1 MVSRNIVMV
10 VSYDG
15 TAYSGFQSQPSGN
28 TIQDIV
34 EAAIKTL
41 TGEEL
46 RIIGS
51 GRTDAGVHARGQ
63 VFNFHTESR
72 IPAERWALAINT
84 RLPDNIVVLEAWEA
98 PEAFHARH
106 SAKRKTYR
114 YTIDRRKF
122 PDVFG
127 RHYAF
132 HHPTRLDVAAMR
144 EAFAHLVGE
153 HDFTT
158 FTSIQSTQPS
168 HVRTIF
174 ETRIEEEDQLLHLFV
189 TGSGFLYNMVRII
202 AGTMMWV
209 GEGKMSPQ
217 DIPAMLAAKERAC
230 SGPTAMAHGLMLW
243 SVEYPPEE
251 CRLELSPEGS
261 AFNGLNG

>member
-1 MVSRNIVMV
+1 MGKNIVMI

-15 TAYSGFQSQPSGN
+15 TTYNGFQSQACNN
-28 TIQDIV
+28 TIQDV
-34 EAAIKTL
+34 LEAAIKTL
-41 TGEEL
+41 TGEDL

-72 IPAERWALAINT
+72 IPLVRWALAINS
-84 RLPDNIVVLEAWEA
+84 RLPDDVVVLEAWEA
-98 PEAFHARH
+98 PETFHSRF
-106 SAKRKTYR
+106 SAKLKTYR

-132 HHPTRLDVAAMR
+132 HHPTTLNVDAMR
-144 EAFAHLVGE
+144 EAIAHLVGE
-153 HDFTT
+153 HDFTS
-158 FTSIQSTQPS
+158 FTSIQSTQLH

-174 ETRIEEEDQLLHLFV
+174 DAHIEEEGPMLHLFV

-209 GEGKMSPQ
+209 GEGKLSPD
-217 DIPAMLAAKERAC
+217 DIPSILEAKDRAYT
-230 SGPTAMAHGLMLW
+230 GPTAMAHGLMLW
-243 SVEYPPEE
+243 EVQYSHEQSRLQISAQVSV
-251 CRLELSPEGS
+251 
-261 AFNGLNG
+261 N

>member
-1 MVSRNIVMV
+1 MSRNIVMT

-15 TAYSGFQSQPSGN
+15 TTYSGFQSQPSGN

-34 EAAIKTL
+34 ETAIHSL
-41 TGEEL
+41 TGEQL

-72 IPAERWALAINT
+72 IPQERWALAMNT
-84 RLPDNIVVLEAWEA
+84 RLPDDIVILEAWEA

-122 PDVFG
+122 PDVFS
-127 RHYAF
+127 RMYAF
-132 HHPTRLDVAAMR
+132 HHPTPLQVGAMR
-144 EAFAHLVGE
+144 EALTHLIGE
-153 HDFTT
+153 HDFTS
-158 FTSIQSTQPS
+158 FTSIQSTQPH

-174 ETRIEEEDQLLHLFV
+174 EAWLEEDGPLLYLFV
-189 TGSGFLYNMVRII
+189 TGNGFLYNMVRII

-209 GEGKMSPQ
+209 GEGKLAPA
-217 DIPAMLAAKERAC
+217 DIPAMLAAVDRTCA
-230 SGPTAMAHGLMLW
+230 GPTAMAHGLMLW
-243 SVEYPPEE
+243 NVEYPAE
-251 CRLELSPEGS
+251 
-261 AFNGLNG
+261 

>member
-1 MVSRNIVMV
+1 VSKNIVMV

-15 TAYSGFQSQPSGN
+15 TNYSGFQSQPSGN
-28 TIQDIV
+28 TIQDV
-34 EAAIKTL
+34 LEAAIKTL

-72 IPAERWALAINT
+72 IPQERWALAINT
-84 RLPDNIVVLEAWEA
+84 RLPDDIVVLEAWEA

-122 PDVFG
+122 PDVFD

-132 HHPTRLDVAAMR
+132 HHPTPLNVAAMR
-144 EAFAHLVGE
+144 EALAHLVGE
-153 HDFTT
+153 HDFTS
-158 FTSIQSTQPS
+158 FTSIQSTQLH

-174 ETRIEEEDQLLHLFV
+174 ETRIEEDGSMLHLFV

-209 GEGKMSPQ
+209 GEGKLSPD
-217 DIPAMLAAKERAC
+217 DIPSMLKALDRTKT
-230 SGPTAMAHGLMLW
+230 GPTAMAHGLMLW
-243 SVEYPPEE
+243 EVEYPPEE
-251 CRLELSPEGS
+251 SRLHFSGHDS
-261 AFNGLNG
+261 AK